1 MNRSQAFSSDMDKL
15 DRRTRGTPATK
26 REEALL
32 RLFEGEVGDLGGD
45 FARDLFSEYLEVL
58 RGRGLEDPF
67 ALPDWLYGCSTLAAR
82 DYDSAAGF
90 GPSDWAAIARCVD
103 GSATVL
109 DMDFVN
115 YAMTLALE
123 GGGLK

>member
-1 MNRSQAFSSDMDKL
+1 MEKL
-15 DRRTRGTPATK
+15 DRRTRGTPVAA

-32 RLFEGEVGDLGGD
+32 RLFEGELGDLGGD
-45 FARDLFSEYLEVL
+45 LARDLFAEYLGIL
-58 RGRGLEDPF
+58 RARGLEDPF

-82 DYDSAAGF
+82 DYDGAAGF
-90 GPSDWAAIARCVD
+90 GPADWAAIARCVD
-103 GSATVL
+103 GSADVL
-109 DMDFVN
+109 DMEFVS